1 MKAHSRSARLA
12 ARTVEPAPA
21 DPVASV
27 ARLANA
33 AAHEINNPLTVIIG
47 HLELLARDVETHSF
61 AYARL
66 RAALEAAERI
76 REMVHCM
83 RHVARLEVVAS
94 GPNLPE
100 MLDLRKSSASAPA
113 RRPSPVADPVLSA
126 ATASRSF

>member
-47 HLELLARDVETHSF
+47 HLELQARDVETHSF

-76 REMVHCM
+76 REIVHGT
-83 RHVARLEVVAS
+83 RHVALEVVAP

-113 RRPSPVADPVLSA
+113 RRPVPVAEPVLPT
-126 ATASRSF
+126 ATAS

>member
-12 ARTVEPAPA
+12 ARAVEPAPA
-21 DPVASV
+21 DAVTPV

-47 HLELLARDVETHSF
+47 NLELLARDVETHSF

-66 RAALEAAERI
+66 RASLEAAERI
-76 REMVHCM
+76 REIVHCM

-100 MLDLRKSSASAPA
+100 MLDLRKSSAPAHA
-113 RRPSPVADPVLSA
+113 RRPVPVAEPMLPA
-126 ATASRSF
+126 ATAS